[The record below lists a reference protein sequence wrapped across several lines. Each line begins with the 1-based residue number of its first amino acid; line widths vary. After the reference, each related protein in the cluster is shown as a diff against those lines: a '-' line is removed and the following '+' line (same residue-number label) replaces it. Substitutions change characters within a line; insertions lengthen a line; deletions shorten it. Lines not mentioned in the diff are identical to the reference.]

1 MKTIYILLLL
11 LLSIS
16 CHNSPDFVKAPL
28 RLSAIDSLQTKEEI
42 EQLIGATD
50 TLYKKFKLQRIQD
63 FTTDFFNNEAIKKVA
78 QREKIDFDYAKADF
92 DNNGLTDLLVIGTN
106 KTLTLANN
114 QLNPKVE
121 LSKENNTLVLM
132 NFGNANYKLI
142 DISEDKF
149 YFVVPQIMLVND
161 QPFLKINKPIITNAE
176 GKLLRAASSS
186 QLTYQF
192 GNFVEYNAQP
202 KTYAIEKITF
212 QSQGCPGACPDYTI
226 EITGDR
232 KAQFSAQSNNYS
244 KESGEGTYIEGTFQG
259 TIDENAYHQLTSLLC
274 YLDFPTLKDNYR
286 LVTYHHPK
294 CTLSIT
300 YTNGKVKTIK
310 DFGRVG
316 TYGLK
321 RVYALIDEL
330 RFNQKWNKQ

>member
-1 MKTIYILLLL
+1 MKSIYTILLLL
-11 LLSIS
+11 LFVS
-16 CHNSPDFVKAPL
+16 CHNSPDFVKTPL
-28 RLSAIDSLQTKEEI
+28 LLSAIDSLQTKEEI
-42 EQLIGATD
+42 EQLIGTTD

-63 FTTDFFNNEAIKKVA
+63 FTTDLFNFKALKKVA
-78 QREKIDFDYAKADF
+78 QHEKIYFDYTKADF

-106 KTLTLANN
+106 KTVTLENN

-121 LSKENNTLVLM
+121 LSKEYNTLVLM
-132 NFGNANYKLI
+132 NFGKANYKLI

-149 YFVVPQIMLVND
+149 YFITPQIVYVNE
-161 QPFLKINKPIITNAE
+161 QPFLKINKPIITNVN
-176 GKLLRAASSS
+176 GQLLRAASSS
-186 QLTYQF
+186 QLTYRF

-202 KTYAIEKITF
+202 KTYAIKKITF
-212 QSQGCPGACPDYTI
+212 QSQGCPGTCPVYTI
-226 EITGDR
+226 DITGDR
-232 KAQFSAQSNNYS
+232 KAKFSAQSNNYS
-244 KESGEGTYIEGTFQG
+244 KEAEEGIYLEGSFQG

-286 LVTYHHPK
+286 LATYHHPE

-310 DFGRVG
+310 DYGMVG

-321 RVYALIDEL
+321 RVYTLLAEL
-330 RFNQKWNKQ
+330 RFNQKWKKQ